1 MVYGGKNPGLW
12 MKVHFTAV
20 DDLIDRSQ
28 LPDLWVWEGA
38 WLLTFTL
45 SHSSNLNWG
54 LMSVLT
60 WSLSETQASAVLVT

>member
-1 MVYGGKNPGLW
+1 MVYGGKNPGLR

-38 WLLTFTL
+38 WLLTFAL
-45 SHSSNLNWG
+45 SRSSNWG